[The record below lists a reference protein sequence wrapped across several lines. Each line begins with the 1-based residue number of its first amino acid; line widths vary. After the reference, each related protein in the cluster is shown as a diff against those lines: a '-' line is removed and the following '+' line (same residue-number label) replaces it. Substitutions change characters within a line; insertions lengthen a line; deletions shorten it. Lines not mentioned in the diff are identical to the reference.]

1 MRLARVLLL
10 LVAACGGRTGLGSGG
25 GASSDA
31 GADVA
36 VNDATGGC
44 EDEILAYDT
53 VGATA
58 LAVDGDTVFWGTI
71 DGRVLRHDASGT
83 VTLATE
89 TSTIDAM
96 SVDASRVYYG
106 MVGFLRA
113 VPRAGGAVTTIA
125 DKMGQPVALTVDQGT
140 AFLLDRG
147 AGITAGRALRVELD
161 GTVTPLLTGLDVPS
175 GLAVDATNVY
185 VACQLALLN
194 ATAIDGPPLSVA
206 KTGGAPV
213 VVTTGLKEPSSV
225 AVDASRIYFVDQVDA
240 QTTLHGG
247 LRAIDETGGTVT
259 TIATTPDVLPLDVT
273 VDPSGA
279 YVTTYSNTAGGEL
292 FVAARDGAKKT
303 SLAGT
308 PGVLYGFVR
317 TNARAVYWTLNW
329 SGVRHEGAP
338 SLRKHCK

>member
-10 LVAACGGRTGLGSGG
+10 LVAACGGRTGLGTGG
-25 GASSDA
+25 GASADAGADGASSDA
-31 GADVA
+31 S
-36 VNDATGGC
+36 GGC
-44 EDEILAYDT
+44 QDEIVAYDT
-53 VGATA
+53 LGATA
-58 LAVDGDTVFWGTI
+58 LAVDGDTVFWGTL

-83 VTLATE
+83 LTLATE
-89 TSTIDAM
+89 TSTINAM

-106 MVGFLRA
+106 LVGFLRA

-185 VACQLALLN
+185 VACQLALVN
-194 ATAIDGPPLSVA
+194 ATAIDGPLLSVA

-225 AVDASRIYFVDQVDA
+225 AVDASRIYVVDQLDA
-240 QTTLHGG
+240 QSTLHGG
-247 LRAIDETGGTVT
+247 LRAIEKVGGAVS

-273 VDPSGA
+273 VDSNGA
-279 YVTTYSNTAGGEL
+279 YVTTYSNAAGGEL
-292 FVAARDGAKKT
+292 VVAALDGSTKT
-303 SLAGT
+303 SLAAT

-317 TNARAVYWTLNW
+317 ASPRAVYWTINW
-329 SGVRHEGAP
+329 SGIRHEGAP
-338 SLRKHCK
+338 SVRKHCK